1 MQKESKVQKALVL
14 ILLLVFISS
23 FFVSI
28 TVSRYVAEQNAPFG
42 DDTHLDY
49 TVNSVFV
56 VKNQEELFAAINQGY
71 TYVQLDQEIE
81 NPLIVTQKAE
91 TLNSDLILDLNGI
104 EIQRNGYEPILHIKP
119 GVRLTIVDTSAEQT
133 GGLYNPVGSVFN
145 IAGGTLTVVTGTFE
159 SGPRYSEYN
168 SYNSEI
174 LDDTVGSATLRTL
187 VENDPQQ
194 VNLSIKEDGVFKTE
208 VVTTAPIIKSYPE
221 KTGNV
226 EYNHGNLYFDTQVTR
241 GDFTINPDTYC
252 YYRTSEDAG
261 VDTSAD
267 SMADWFYTYYVT
279 QDGFNYVGTTP
290 QSTND
295 VKITIFGY
303 ENTIKQASTK
313 VNPID
318 YYAAIQMSSGTLDV
332 QNGAFFS
339 YFGVDRT
346 ACVNAQGGQITV
358 KKGKFSSRV
367 PNATEYVPDGVTV
380 KEVDGL
386 AFDESYFDN
395 YNWSDQLPT
404 DPYQGNLARLGESVC
419 ILNGGSATVSIGTG
433 ELYSSNNSI
442 ISMNGGN
449 LSISGGNFVKRIT
462 GGIQTTDAQEMS
474 AIYMKEGS
482 LDISS
487 ANCTVLGGSPS
498 LTTNTYAI
506 HSLVAGTDKF
516 NVKNTSFVLTGG
528 DRQYG
533 IYAKN
538 GRVNVTTDNASSI
551 TIEGDSSCGI
561 YVEAGGSVH
570 SESYSYYLTGEKAI
584 GIYSAAD
591 GATIDVS
598 DSEMNIKGSQTFGI
612 KSLIGG
618 EDTFKVKNLLIEMT
632 GGDGQT
638 GIYSENG
645 RVNISSDDGVNNT
658 ITIVGN
664 GAHGIDVRS
673 GGSVASIDYSYYL
686 TGDDS
691 IGILADSGATGIN
704 VTNGEMSIGGTNTYG
719 IKSSITGTDK
729 FIVTD
734 LPITM
739 TGGTAQT
746 GIYSANGKVTVST
759 SSSRTISTSGTNGK
773 GIYVTAGGSVDSTN
787 YSYTLSGD
795 GSIGILADSDATGIN
810 VVNGAMSVGGS
821 LTYGIKSSITGTTNF
836 TVTDLPISMHGGT
849 NQTGIYS
856 ANGKVTVSAGTPASI
871 STSGANGKG
880 IYVLDG
886 GSVASTNYS
895 YFLTGNNSI
904 GIDAEV
910 DAVSIDA
917 RDGIMEI
924 TGDNSFGIRSYIDD
938 GGTNNKFMVTNIAIT
953 MTDGDEQT
961 GIFSENGRVNV
972 SADSQTLISIDGI
985 SGKGIHVS
993 SGGSVVS
1000 KNYSYRL
1007 KGATSYGIYSTA
1019 GLVDVSGGNIT
1030 LDSNVSCYGVYAF
1043 STDIISINVTDATID
1058 VGHANHQNNKNAGTY
1073 RASVG
1078 VFLASNS
1085 KDNKIVLTNTDIK
1098 CYEVG
1103 VLIDGGSLDIKG
1115 DGGSNEISTRKAS
1128 SIIVKGGNVVFDES
1142 CNYTITSYTTR
1153 NDSATNV
1160 FNITLP
1166 TINPNTNAA
1175 YNNYDGIYVDGG
1187 DFTSNGTVNITHTGL
1202 RNDISSWQSFTD
1214 IVIKSFA
1221 VRVLGGKVTLNKA
1234 EIRTSVGGGVMC
1246 DGGDVQ
1252 LGKEGSL
1259 RTDIIIETTGDMVDT
1274 SNWTGVNASA
1284 DNSWRRRKTYTGGHA
1299 VEIIGGNLVIYEGTY
1314 HAAHGDGI
1322 KLNAPQ
1328 YVSGDR
1334 TTVTIKNGEFDGQM
1348 KNDITGDRSG
1358 PAGCYGVKVFGPAII
1373 NIENG
1378 TFNGRAGGAVV
1389 GGVYGYTY
1397 NSNTSRFDTNY
1408 PAEVYIERAQFGTT
1422 STPNDGFMV
1431 YDNSKI
1437 IFGTLGA
1444 DDNPTVNDIRVP
1456 SNLAAISV
1464 NWINFDGPANANQ
1477 RKSCDIRVYYGTY
1490 TGQFQGWNKDD
1501 RASKVVYYNTRTSIG
1516 LTSRQKTGS
1525 YDSAADD
1532 RNNATVVYYPND

>member
-159 SGPRYSEYN
+159 SGPRYSEYS

-174 LDDTVGSATLRTL
+174 LDDTVGSTTLRTL
-187 VENDPQQ
+187 VENNPQQ
-194 VNLSIKEDGVFKTE
+194 VNLTVKKDGVFQTE

-241 GDFTINPDTYC
+241 GAFTIKPDTYC

-290 QSTND
+290 NSTND

-313 VNPID
+313 DNPID
-318 YYAAIQMSSGTLDV
+318 YYAAIQMTSGTLDV

-367 PNATEYVPDGVTV
+367 PNATEYVPDGVAV

-570 SESYSYYLTGEKAI
+570 SENYSYYLTGEKA
-584 GIYSAAD
+584 
-591 GATIDVS
+591 
-598 DSEMNIKGSQTFGI
+598 
-612 KSLIGG
+612 
-618 EDTFKVKNLLIEMT
+618 
-632 GGDGQT
+632 
-638 GIYSENG
+638 
-645 RVNISSDDGVNNT
+645 
-658 ITIVGN
+658 
-664 GAHGIDVRS
+664 
-673 GGSVASIDYSYYL
+673 
-686 TGDDS
+686 

-746 GIYSANGKVTVST
+746 GIYSAKGKVTVST
-759 SSSRTISTSGTNGK
+759 SSSRTISTSGANGK

-917 RDGIMEI
+917 RDGTMEI
-924 TGDNSFGIRSYIDD
+924 TGDNSYGIRSYIDD
-938 GGTNNKFMVTNIAIT
+938 GGSNNKFNVTNIAIT
-953 MTDGDEQT
+953 MTNGDEQT

-1030 LDSNVSCYGVYAF
+1030 LDSNVSCYGVYAR
-1043 STDIISINVTDATID
+1043 SNTEAISINLTDGD
-1058 VGHANHQNNKNAGTY
+1058 VSVGYNAGGTKSGTVA
-1073 RASVG
+1073 ASVG
-1078 VFLASNS
+1078 VFMA
-1085 KDNKIVLTNTDIK
+1085 TNNNANTVNITRSHIYS
-1098 CYEVG
+1098 YEVG
-1103 VLIDGGSLDIKG
+1103 IALDGGSLNVK
-1115 DGGSNEISTRKAS
+1115 ETATVLTRKAS
-1128 SIIVKGGNVVFDES
+1128 SIVVLGGNLNFAESTAENADGGVGAGFSYVLSSSNTRETKGLTNSSRATLRDTYYNNAYNLTLPTATGSTQNYANRDGVCVEGGSLDILGRVKIEHAGLSNNIFVNGERYERYNQVVINSYAVRVSGGNV
-1142 CNYTITSYTTR
+1142 
-1153 NDSATNV
+1153 
-1160 FNITLP
+1160 NI
-1166 TINPNTNAA
+1166 
-1175 YNNYDGIYVDGG
+1175 
-1187 DFTSNGTVNITHTGL
+1187 
-1202 RNDISSWQSFTD
+1202 R
-1214 IVIKSFA
+1214 
-1221 VRVLGGKVTLNKA
+1221 KA
-1234 EIRTSVGGGVMC
+1234 EITAFVGGGVSC
-1246 DGGDVQ
+1246 SDGNIT
-1252 LGKEGSL
+1252 LGIENSASNNTDLIVLSKGNITDDAVNSTKYHSIGTDQGQGWQNERSL
-1259 RTDIIIETTGDMVDT
+1259 
-1274 SNWTGVNASA
+1274 
-1284 DNSWRRRKTYTGGHA
+1284 TGGHA
-1299 VEIIGGNLVIYEGTY
+1299 IELYGGNITVYGGYFEATFGNGVAATVPTTITSGNGGTINVYDGIFYGYHDDDDGDLPSTSTKTQRSGPAAHYGLKVIGGCNVNIYGGTFDGGNGGAFVTGINNYASANNISSTNGQNATVRVYAGKFGDTVNDTPKNLDGFNVYDMSDVVFGAHPETEYANATAFANAIIVY
-1314 HAAHGDGI
+1314 AA
-1322 KLNAPQ
+1322 NATIATNPITNATG
-1328 YVSGDR
+1328 SSR
-1334 TTVTIKNGEFDGQM
+1334 ATTVTI
-1348 KNDITGDRSG
+1348 
-1358 PAGCYGVKVFGPAII
+1358 
-1373 NIENG
+1373 
-1378 TFNGRAGGAVV
+1378 
-1389 GGVYGYTY
+1389 
-1397 NSNTSRFDTNY
+1397 
-1408 PAEVYIERAQFGTT
+1408 
-1422 STPNDGFMV
+1422 
-1431 YDNSKI
+1431 
-1437 IFGTLGA
+1437 
-1444 DDNPTVNDIRVP
+1444 
-1456 SNLAAISV
+1456 
-1464 NWINFDGPANANQ
+1464 
-1477 RKSCDIRVYYGTY
+1477 YYGTY
-1490 TGQFQGWNKDD
+1490 NRGVTG
-1501 RASKVVYYNTRTSIG
+1501 VYKGHGTINVYNTG
-1516 LTSRQKTGS
+1516 TGHTLHKGS
-1525 YDSAADD
+1525 GTI
-1532 RNNATVVYYPND
+1532 RNYSQFFAG